1 MKSLSLNIPQK
12 ASIGSHL
19 PEANLKHTLELVTGK
34 EDNVNTVSR
43 DRLAM
48 YYVRFTESLSEQPVV
63 ASEKAAGYQGDRE

>member
-19 PEANLKHTLELVTGK
+19 PKASLKHTLELVTGK
-34 EDNVNTVSR
+34 KDNVNTVSR

-48 YYVRFTESLSEQPVV
+48 YCVRFTESLYEQPVIV
-63 ASEKAAGYQGDRE
+63 SEKAAGCQEDRE